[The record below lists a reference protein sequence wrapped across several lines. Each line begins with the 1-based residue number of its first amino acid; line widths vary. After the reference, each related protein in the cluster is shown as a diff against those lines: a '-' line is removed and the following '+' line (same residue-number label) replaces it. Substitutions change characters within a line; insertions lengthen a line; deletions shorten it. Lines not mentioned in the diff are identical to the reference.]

1 MVTILMASFKSKYRY
16 VCQNCGAERS
26 KWEGKCSE
34 CGQWNS
40 FAQELSTKTSD
51 QKRYFGLDNAHNE
64 TIKTTNIPRENLD
77 KYSSGSKE
85 LDRALGGGIVQGSF
99 ILVGGSPGI
108 GKSTLLL
115 QMSGNLA
122 KAKKKVLYISSEES
136 VTQTGIRAER
146 LNVSEDKVEIGSINN
161 LEQVINTMVKKKPD
175 VLILD
180 SIQTVFLPEILSAP
194 GSVSQVRECAGQ
206 LLTIS
211 KQHNITVFLV
221 GHITKDGHLAGPKVL
236 EHMVDTVLYFEGDS
250 DYQYR
255 LLRSLKNRFG
265 SVQELGVFEMNQ
277 NGLLDVDNPSKMFLD
292 GRVQSVGSAIAV
304 SMEGTRPLLCEV
316 QALSVRTYSN
326 IPKRTS
332 VGIDPN
338 RLFIVM
344 AVLDKFLKT
353 DFASKDVFVNVVSGL
368 RIREP
373 AADLSVCAALLSSD
387 MNKCLHNNMCFFGE
401 VGLTGQV
408 RSVPYSL
415 FRFKEGKKLGF
426 DKFVTS
432 GSSEK
437 QFSKESSKNELNSI
451 SFISHIDE
459 LKDILFKL

>member
-1 MVTILMASFKSKYRY
+1 MVTRLMTSFKSKYKY
-16 VCQNCGAERS
+16 VCQNCGAERA

-40 FAQELSTKTSD
+40 FAQELSTKT
-51 QKRYFGLDNAHNE
+51 QNKYFSPDSTQYE
-64 TIKTTNIPRENLD
+64 TIKASNIPRENLD
-77 KYSSGSKE
+77 RYSSGSKE
-85 LDRALGGGIVQGSF
+85 LDRALGGGVVQGSF
-99 ILVGGSPGI
+99 VLVGGSPGI

-115 QMSGNLA
+115 QVSGSLA
-122 KAKKKVLYISSEES
+122 KSKKKVLYISSEES
-136 VTQTGIRAER
+136 IAQTGMRAKR
-146 LNVSEDKVEIGSINN
+146 LNIAEDGIEIGSINN
-161 LEQVINTMVKKKPD
+161 LEQIINTLVNKKPD

-180 SIQTVFLPEILSAP
+180 SIQTVFLPEIPSAP

-206 LLTIS
+206 LLSIS

-250 DYQYR
+250 DYQFR

-265 SVQELGVFEMNQ
+265 SVQELGVFEMHQ
-277 NGLLDVDNPSKMFLD
+277 SGLLDVDNPSKMFLD
-292 GRVQSVGSAIAV
+292 EKAQSVGSAIMV

-353 DFASKDVFVNVVSGL
+353 DFASKDVFVSVVSGL

-373 AADLSVCAALLSSD
+373 ACDLSVCAALLSSD
-387 MNKCLHNNMCFFGE
+387 MNKSLNSNMCFFGE

-415 FRFKEGKKLGF
+415 YRFKEGKKLGF
-426 DKFVTS
+426 DKFVTA
-432 GSSEK
+432 K
-437 QFSKESSKNELNSI
+437 SSKKQLELSKKDLSMVN
-451 SFISHIDE
+451 FISHIDE
-459 LKDILFKL
+459 LKGILFDGV

>member
-1 MVTILMASFKSKYRY
+1 MVTRLMTSFKSKYKY
-16 VCQNCGAERS
+16 VCQNCGAERA

-40 FAQELSTKTSD
+40 FAQELSTKN
-51 QKRYFGLDNAHNE
+51 QNKYFSPDNTQYE
-64 TIKTTNIPRENLD
+64 TIKATNIPSENLD

-85 LDRALGGGIVQGSF
+85 LDRALGGGVVQGGF
-99 ILVGGSPGI
+99 VLVGGSPGI
-108 GKSTLLL
+108 GRSTLLL
-115 QMSGNLA
+115 QMSGSLA
-122 KAKKKVLYISSEES
+122 KSKKKVLYISSEES
-136 VTQTGIRAER
+136 VTQTGMRAKR
-146 LNVSEDKVEIGSINN
+146 LNVSEERIEIGSINN
-161 LEQVINTMVKKKPD
+161 LEQVINTLVKKKPD

-206 LLTIS
+206 LLTVS

-250 DYQYR
+250 DHQYR

-344 AVLDKFLKT
+344 AVLDKFLKR

-387 MNKCLHNNMCFFGE
+387 MNKCLNNNMCFFGE

-415 FRFKEGKKLGF
+415 VRFKEGKKLGF

-432 GSSEK
+432 KSSEK
-437 QFSKESSKNELNSI
+437 QFSKELSKSELNSI

-459 LKDILFKL
+459 LKDILF